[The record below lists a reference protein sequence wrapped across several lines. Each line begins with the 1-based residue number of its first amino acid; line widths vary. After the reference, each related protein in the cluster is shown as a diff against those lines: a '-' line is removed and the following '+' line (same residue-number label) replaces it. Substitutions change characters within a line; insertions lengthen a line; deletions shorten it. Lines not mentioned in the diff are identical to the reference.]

1 MKLAVD
7 VHYDGDARA
16 VAAGVLFADWASDRM
31 ARIETLAFDAV
42 APYRPGAFYAREL
55 PCLLALLDRI
65 GDRPDAIVIDG
76 YVTLGAEARDG
87 LGAHLHAALGGA
99 ITVIG
104 VAKSRFAGTPA
115 DTEVHRGRSRQP
127 LYVTSR
133 GIAPDTARSLI
144 AAMHGPHRIPTLL
157 GAVDRACREGL
168 RAATGGRG

>member
-7 VHYDGDARA
+7 VHYGGDARA
-16 VAAGVLFADWASDRM
+16 VAAGVLLADWAS
-31 ARIETLAFDAV
+31 ATIVGTETLAFDAV
-42 APYRPGAFYAREL
+42 APYRPGAFYEREL

-99 ITVIG
+99 IPVIG

-115 DTEVHRGRSRQP
+115 DAEVYRGGSRQP
-127 LYVTSR
+127 LSVTSR
-133 GIAPDTARSLI
+133 GIAPGTARSLI

-168 RAATGGRG
+168 RHTSRG